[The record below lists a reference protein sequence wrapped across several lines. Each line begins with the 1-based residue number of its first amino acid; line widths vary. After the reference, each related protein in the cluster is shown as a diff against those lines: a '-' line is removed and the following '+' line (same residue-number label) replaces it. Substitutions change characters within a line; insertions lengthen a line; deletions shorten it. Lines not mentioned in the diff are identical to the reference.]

1 MDFQNDWNSAVISAA
16 AADVH
21 KFKDE
26 KKRVF
31 SFEIYNSRFFSHL
44 VSTRFSAATR
54 RDE

>member
-26 KKRVF
+26 KKE
-31 SFEIYNSRFFSHL
+31 SFLSRYIIPDSFHIL
-44 VSTRFSAATR
+44 
-54 RDE
+54 